1 MEAEAVGNAAC
12 RLASRHG
19 LKKLLIHT
27 REFVLTVFKPDF
39 RQNYRQDSKMNLS
52 PDNSILQKIA
62 GKKLEALRFGVNCA
76 GAYAASGRLEGR
88 KFAEEEASKL
98 QESTFGKT
106 QLELFLKAFS
116 GKFFGHGA
124 YAFREGYIL
133 CILPTLLSESPVTT
147 VGLGDTLT
155 AGTFLRELELDVQA

>member
-1 MEAEAVGNAAC
+1 MT
-12 RLASRHG
+12 
-19 LKKLLIHT
+19 IY
-27 REFVLTVFKPDF
+27 KPDSNF
-39 RQNYRQDSKMNLS
+39 D
-52 PDNSILQKIA
+52 DSILREIA
-62 GKKLEALRFGVNCA
+62 EKKLEAMEFGVSCA

-98 QESTFGKT
+98 QESTLGRT
-106 QLELFLKAFS
+106 QLELFLKAFN
-116 GKFFGHGA
+116 GKVFGHGA

-133 CILPTLLSESPVTT
+133 CILPTLLSKSPLTT